1 MRAARLLIGVF
12 FLGWA
17 LAAQP
22 QGVDLRELLSR
33 DSGVI
38 WLDLE
43 LAEPRRLG
51 YDSRQPAATPAVER
65 HARYFVTQHER
76 LEFKVT
82 DHKLPAD
89 IVREKNLRT
98 RYPDIFMTRKDREFR
113 QKLEEYGRLK
123 RQLSYGGWLCGTG
136 VIPILFD
143 TDPRLLEIDAM
154 RAEVERLGLGDMT
167 RLQKRDADL
176 SEWVRRYQ
184 RESKRRRLEPELQR
198 PDPIELELE
207 PSAISDI

>member
-43 LAEPRRLG
+43 LAEPRRFG
-51 YDSRQPAATPAVER
+51 NDSRRPDATPGVGGR
-65 HARYFVTQHER
+65 VRYFDTEHE
-76 LEFKVT
+76 LLGFKFR
-82 DHKLPAD
+82 DHKLPANV
-89 IVREKNLRT
+89 VREKNLRT
-98 RYPDIFMTRKDREFR
+98 RYPDIFMTRKDRELQQR
-113 QKLEEYGRLK
+113 IEEYRRL
-123 RQLSYGGWLCGTG
+123 RLQLAYGFFCGTG

-143 TDPRLLEIDAM
+143 TDPRLREIDGM
-154 RAEVERLGLGDMT
+154 RAEVQRLGLGDMT
-167 RLQKRDADL
+167 RSQKRDADL
-176 SEWVRRYQ
+176 SEWVWRYQ
-184 RESKRRRLEPELQR
+184 RESRRRRLEPEFQR
-198 PDPIELELE
+198 PRPFELEWE
-207 PSAISDI
+207 PPAISDI